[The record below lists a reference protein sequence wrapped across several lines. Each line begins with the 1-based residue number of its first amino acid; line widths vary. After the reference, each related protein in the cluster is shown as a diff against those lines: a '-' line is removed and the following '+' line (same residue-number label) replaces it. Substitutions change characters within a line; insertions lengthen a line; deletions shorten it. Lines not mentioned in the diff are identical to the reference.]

1 MSLDFQGLASMMVTH
16 VLFCIKPQIE
26 QIRPFSL
33 GHGVAAAAHVEI
45 VLIVQLLIGAAVV
58 LRLRLGRRLWLGLRV
73 RLLIGAAVVLRLR
86 LGRRLWLGLRVR
98 LLIGAA
104 VALAL
109 GLLRL
114 WLGLRVRLLA
124 LGLDGCVAA
133 LWLAGGRIV
142 V

>member
-73 RLLIGAAVVLRLR
+73 RLLIGAAV
-86 LGRRLWLGLRVR
+86 
-98 LLIGAA
+98 
-104 VALAL
+104 ALAL

>member
-1 MSLDFQGLASMMVTH
+1 MVVVT
-16 VLFCIKPQIE
+16 VDGDTRSVCIKPQIE

-45 VLIVQLLIGAAVV
+45 VL
-58 LRLRLGRRLWLGLRV
+58 RLRLGLRLWLGLRV
-73 RLLIGAAVVLRLR
+73 RLLIGAAVK
-86 LGRRLWLGLRVR
+86 
-98 LLIGAA
+98 
-104 VALAL
+104 
-109 GLLRL
+109 
-114 WLGLRVRLLA
+114 LA